1 MPLCSLWKNAWVWNQ
16 EVKAGVTLLITPKGT
31 QGFCDSFSHNWEFP
45 VGGVLLQE
53 GTTRVPLHYKLR
65 LPQRH
70 FGLLVSKDQLV
81 GRGLTI
87 LLGVTAPSA
96 GGGRV
101 LLYNGDR
108 EEFA

>member
-16 EVKAGVTLLITPKGT
+16 KAKAGIALLITSNGAW
-31 QGFCDSFSHNWEFP
+31 GFCDSFSHNWEFP
-45 VGGVLLQE
+45 VGSVLLQE
-53 GTTRVPLHYKLR
+53 GTTRIPLHYKLR

-81 GRGLTI
+81 GGGLTI
-87 LLGVTAPSA
+87 LVGVTAPVSR
-96 GGGRV
+96 GERV

-108 EEFA
+108 E